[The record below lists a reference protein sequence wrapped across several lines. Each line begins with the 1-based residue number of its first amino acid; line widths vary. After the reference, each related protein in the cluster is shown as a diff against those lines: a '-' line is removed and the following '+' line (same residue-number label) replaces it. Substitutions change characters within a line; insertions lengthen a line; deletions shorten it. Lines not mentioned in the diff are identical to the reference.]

1 MMLRDHPGVQGKR
14 DAYPFDPRMLKIDPS
29 YNVRDLSTPEAK
41 DKLAELKESIRANG
55 VKVPL
60 EVRFDGTDVYVVSG
74 HRRHAAVME
83 LIAEG
88 EPIETVLTIHEA
100 KGTNDAER
108 VLNLVTSNSGEP
120 LKPLEVAEVVR
131 RLVAFGWDN
140 TQIAKRLG
148 WKSASSVNQY
158 LDMLALPEGVK
169 EHVRRDEISA
179 SLARKIAKGADPQQA
194 EELIK
199 ANLEENRRITGGKRT
214 KVTPKTIKRD
224 AKPKPRSD
232 QGSTATELPAE
243 QQPATRVELPPASV
257 PQSFNASTKP
267 TLAVMAVNGSTPVE
281 VTVTEPAFA
290 TIPQAQ
296 GVKALI
302 EALEPFAAFA
312 EFNDLNARSD
322 DDVIE
327 VKVADIKHAWRA
339 YTTATGGAAS

>member
-14 DAYPFDPRMLKIDPS
+14 DAYPFDPRMLKVDPS

-41 DKLAELKESIRANG
+41 DKLSELKESIRANG

-74 HRRHAAVME
+74 HRRHMAVME

-88 EPIETVLTIHEA
+88 EPIETVLTIAEA

-131 RLVAFGWDN
+131 RLVAFGWEN
-140 TQIAKRLG
+140 TQIAKRMG

-158 LDMLALPEGVK
+158 LDMLAMPEGVK
-169 EHVRRDEISA
+169 EHVRNGNISA
-179 SLARKIAKGADPQQA
+179 TLARNIAKGADPQAA

-199 ANLEENRRITGGKRT
+199 ANIEENKRITGGKRT
-214 KVTPKTIKRD
+214 KVTPKTIRRD
-224 AKPKPRSD
+224 AKPKARSD
-232 QGSTATELPAE
+232 AGSLPAELPAE
-243 QQPATRVELPPASV
+243 QQPATHVELPPASV
-257 PQSFNASTKP
+257 PQASPPVESWMPAEALAAGAKQA
-267 TLAVMAVNGSTPVE
+267 TLDRCALANGSDQIKT
-281 VTVTEPAFA
+281 
-290 TIPQAQ
+290 
-296 GVKALI
+296 LI
-302 EALEPFAAFA
+302 EALEPFAALA

-327 VKVADIKHAWRA
+327 VKVIDLKRAWLV
-339 YTTATGGAAS
+339 YTAATGGEPS